1 MESLPQHFKIK
12 DNNNKD
18 IKDKD
23 KMKNL
28 PLTKNIS
35 SRHKDNELPLK
46 NTREQ
51 KQRVTLMST
60 SGLPIHTCTSYTHTV
75 ESGYTHDPSIEV
87 EAGGP

>member
-51 KQRVTLMST
+51 K
-60 SGLPIHTCTSYTHTV
+60 
-75 ESGYTHDPSIEV
+75 EK
-87 EAGGP
+87 